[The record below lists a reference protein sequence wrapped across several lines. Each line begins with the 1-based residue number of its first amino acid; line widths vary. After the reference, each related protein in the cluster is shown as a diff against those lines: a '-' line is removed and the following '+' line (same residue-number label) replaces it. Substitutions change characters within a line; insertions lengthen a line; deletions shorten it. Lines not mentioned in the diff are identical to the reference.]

1 MSHRQLIG
9 VSGATATE
17 FLQGLITNDMNLL
30 AAASTKKNPFLFSLF
45 LNAKGRTLTDA
56 FIYSLPPAR
65 SSQGHS
71 RYLIECDSQVRDQLR
86 KLLVVYNLR
95 KKVEIWKEDDID
107 VWSVLPNCPSH
118 LLTEKSSWSEKEV
131 SSDKLLFYAADPRAV
146 PGWSGRVLLQA
157 GSDAFQVFQP
167 STQSY
172 VDGEIAEDLYTSA
185 RYRLGLPEGPRELK
199 AGDGLPLEANADLM
213 GAVSFSKGCYIGQE
227 LTTRTH
233 FTGVI
238 RRRMMPVV
246 VASPVDASR
255 AVPDAPIYRLAATGK
270 RQGQRPIG
278 WLRGVARRTVTDSHD
293 QQLGIALLRLSETA
307 DSIKSGDLLWCRPNT
322 TDPLPDEATE
332 VENLEEGVILR
343 PFAPSWW
350 PKDIAP
356 DLPTNLQ

>member
-9 VSGATATE
+9 VSGAIATE

-65 SSQGHS
+65 SSQAHS
-71 RYLIECDSQVRDQLR
+71 RYLIECDSQ
-86 KLLVVYNLR
+86 
-95 KKVEIWKEDDID
+95 VEIWKEDDID
-107 VWSVLPNCPSH
+107 VWSVLPDRPTH

-131 SSDKLLFYAADPRAV
+131 SSDMLLFYAADPRAV

-255 AVPDAPIYRLAATGK
+255 L
-270 RQGQRPIG
+270 
-278 WLRGVARRTVTDSHD
+278 
-293 QQLGIALLRLSETA
+293 ALLY
-307 DSIKSGDLLWCRPNT
+307 
-322 TDPLPDEATE
+322 
-332 VENLEEGVILR
+332 
-343 PFAPSWW
+343 
-350 PKDIAP
+350 
-356 DLPTNLQ
+356 LPTVRRI